1 MLRPKTKAESPVTT
15 AAREAEAEEPDMS
28 PEGAEEAFARSA
40 EAREHRGKRPPKEG
54 TTNKG
59 CWMVV
64 TTIILMIL
72 SLLLLPQLLLQL
84 IISKR
89 T

>member
-15 AAREAEAEEPDMS
+15 AAREAEEAEPDLS
-28 PEGAEEAFARSA
+28 PEGAEVAFARSA

-54 TTNKG
+54 VTTNNDTG
-59 CWMVV
+59 WLV
-64 TTIILMIL
+64 IIITLIML
-72 SLLLLPQLLLQL
+72 SLLPQLLLQL
-84 IISKR
+84 VISKR

>member
-1 MLRPKTKAESPVTT
+1 MLRPKAKPPVTRVS
-15 AAREAEAEEPDMS
+15 AAREAEEAEPDLS

-54 TTNKG
+54 VTTNNDTG
-59 CWMVV
+59 WLV
-64 TTIILMIL
+64 IIITLIML
-72 SLLLLPQLLLQL
+72 SLLPQLLLQL

>member
-1 MLRPKTKAESPVTT
+1 MLRPKAKPPITRVS
-15 AAREAEAEEPDMS
+15 AAREAEEAEPDLS

-59 CWMVV
+59 YWMVV
-64 TTIILMIL
+64 TIIILMIL

>member
-54 TTNKG
+54 VTTNNDTG
-59 CWMVV
+59 WYSNNNNINDAIATA
-64 TTIILMIL
+64 TTA
-72 SLLLLPQLLLQL
+72 S
-84 IISKR
+84 
-89 T
+89 TTYNF

>member
-54 TTNKG
+54 IATSNDTGWYSNNNNINDAIATATTTS
-59 CWMVV
+59 
-64 TTIILMIL
+64 TTYNF
-72 SLLLLPQLLLQL
+72 
-84 IISKR
+84 
-89 T
+89 